1 MFNKKK
7 NKPKI
12 LVVDDVVDYIEMIQ
26 DRLERIGYEVDTASN
41 GREGLEKAIAS
52 KPDLILLDV
61 NMPMMDGHEMLEH
74 LRMNQTLKTTPVVM
88 VTMLSEAHDI
98 ATASI
103 HGISDYIVKP
113 FNLVELVDKVSFALG
128 NRVLT

>member
-7 NKPKI
+7 YKPKI
-12 LVVDDVVDYIEMIQ
+12 LVVDDVADYVEMIQ
-26 DRLERIGYEVDTASN
+26 DRLERIGYEVDTATN
-41 GREGLEKAIAS
+41 GRDGLEKAIAS

-61 NMPMMDGHEMLEH
+61 NMPLMDGHEMLEH

-128 NRVLT
+128 SKVLT